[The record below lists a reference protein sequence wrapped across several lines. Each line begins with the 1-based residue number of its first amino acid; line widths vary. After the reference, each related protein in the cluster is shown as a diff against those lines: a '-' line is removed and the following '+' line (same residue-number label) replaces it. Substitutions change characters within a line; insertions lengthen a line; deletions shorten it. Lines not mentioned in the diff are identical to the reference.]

1 MSVSNLSVRD
11 ADYLVAVK
19 SCGKRPA
26 KISEIAEML
35 GVAKSTA
42 SLMMKKLMIYGLVE
56 KAGRG
61 YVLSKE
67 GEDVVRNI
75 IWRHLVVEA
84 ALVSIGLTPNEAC
97 RAARLI
103 ELSLPQETVEKIWE
117 LLGKPTMC
125 PHGNKITGSF
135 KICRPVR

>member
-19 SCGKRPA
+19 SCGETPA
-26 KISEIAEML
+26 KVCVIAEML

-42 SLMMKKLMIYGLVE
+42 SLMMKKLMKYGLVE

-61 YVLSKE
+61 YVLTKE

-75 IWRHLVVEA
+75 IWRHLVVET
-84 ALVSIGLTPNEAC
+84 ALVSIGLSPNEAC

-103 ELSLPQETVEKIWE
+103 ELSLPEETVEKMWE

-125 PHGNKITGSF
+125 PHGNRIADGF